1 MSFACVSIFENA
13 DDVSNACVSV
23 AEASVSTPEDAAM
36 AGFSIEFCTAVAV
49 VVTGVTLIYMAK
61 KVLYIMHVE
70 RRHM

>member
-1 MSFACVSIFENA
+1 MSFVRVSIFANT

-23 AEASVSTPEDAAM
+23 AEASVSTPEDAAI

-49 VVTGVTLIYMAK
+49 VVKGVKLIYMAK
-61 KVLYIMHVE
+61 KVLYIMLVE